1 MHSPFQSNLCHLCE
15 SVAVSVVDSRFL
27 PQYHASPETTMSVSF
42 TDRIR
47 VPKDVLISRLQE
59 ESVLLNLDNESY
71 YGLDDVGTRMLS
83 VLNSSD
89 SVQSAWLQLVD
100 EYDVDREVLRDD
112 LVSLV
117 ERLLEQGLVEVSPA

>member
-1 MHSPFQSNLCHLCE
+1 
-15 SVAVSVVDSRFL
+15 
-27 PQYHASPETTMSVSF
+27 MSVSF

-59 ESVLLNLDNESY
+59 ESVLLNLDNERY

-83 VLNSSD
+83 VLTSSD

-100 EYDVDREVLRDD
+100 EYDVDREVLRQD
-112 LVSLV
+112 LVSLI
-117 ERLLEQGLVEVSPA
+117 ERLVEQGLVEVSPV

>member
-1 MHSPFQSNLCHLCE
+1 
-15 SVAVSVVDSRFL
+15 
-27 PQYHASPETTMSVSF
+27 MSVSF
-42 TDRIR
+42 TDRVR

>member
-1 MHSPFQSNLCHLCE
+1 
-15 SVAVSVVDSRFL
+15 
-27 PQYHASPETTMSVSF
+27 MSVSF

-47 VPKDVLISRLQE
+47 VPQDVLISRLQE

-117 ERLLEQGLVEVSPA
+117 ERLLERGLVEVSPA

>member
-1 MHSPFQSNLCHLCE
+1 MP
-15 SVAVSVVDSRFL
+15 
-27 PQYHASPETTMSVSF
+27 VSF

-59 ESVLLNLDNESY
+59 ESVLLNLDNERY

-83 VLNSSD
+83 VLTSSD

-100 EYDVDREVLRDD
+100 EYDVDREVLRQD
-112 LVSLV
+112 LVSLI
-117 ERLLEQGLVEVSPA
+117 ERLVEQGLVEVSPV

>member
-1 MHSPFQSNLCHLCE
+1 
-15 SVAVSVVDSRFL
+15 
-27 PQYHASPETTMSVSF
+27 MSVSF

-47 VPKDVLISRLQE
+47 VPRDVLISRLQE

-100 EYDVDREVLRDD
+100 EYDVDREVLRND

-117 ERLLEQGLVEVSPA
+117 ERLLEQGLVEVTRA

>member
-1 MHSPFQSNLCHLCE
+1 
-15 SVAVSVVDSRFL
+15 
-27 PQYHASPETTMSVSF
+27 MSVSF

-83 VLNSSD
+83 VLTSSD
-89 SVQSAWLQLVD
+89 SVQSAWLQLID
-100 EYDVDREVLRDD
+100 EYDVDREVLRED

-117 ERLLEQGLVEVSPA
+117 ERLLQQGLVEVSSV

>member
-1 MHSPFQSNLCHLCE
+1 M
-15 SVAVSVVDSRFL
+15 
-27 PQYHASPETTMSVSF
+27 
-42 TDRIR
+42 
-47 VPKDVLISRLQE
+47 SRLQE

>member
-1 MHSPFQSNLCHLCE
+1 
-15 SVAVSVVDSRFL
+15 
-27 PQYHASPETTMSVSF
+27 MSVSF
-42 TDRIR
+42 TDRVR

-89 SVQSAWLQLVD
+89 CVQSAWLQLID

>member
-1 MHSPFQSNLCHLCE
+1 
-15 SVAVSVVDSRFL
+15 
-27 PQYHASPETTMSVSF
+27 MSVSF

-89 SVQSAWLQLVD
+89 SVQSAWLQLVE

>member
-1 MHSPFQSNLCHLCE
+1 M
-15 SVAVSVVDSRFL
+15 A
-27 PQYHASPETTMSVSF
+27 VSF

-47 VPKDVLISRLQE
+47 VPRDVLISRLQE
-59 ESVLLNLDNESY
+59 ESVLLNLDSERY

-83 VLNSSD
+83 VLTSSD

-100 EYDVDREVLRDD
+100 EYDVDREVLRED
-112 LVSLV
+112 LVTLV

>member
-1 MHSPFQSNLCHLCE
+1 
-15 SVAVSVVDSRFL
+15 
-27 PQYHASPETTMSVSF
+27 
-42 TDRIR
+42 
-47 VPKDVLISRLQE
+47 LISRLQE

>member
-1 MHSPFQSNLCHLCE
+1 M
-15 SVAVSVVDSRFL
+15 A
-27 PQYHASPETTMSVSF
+27 VSF

-47 VPKDVLISRLQE
+47 VPRDVLISRLQE

>member
-1 MHSPFQSNLCHLCE
+1 
-15 SVAVSVVDSRFL
+15 
-27 PQYHASPETTMSVSF
+27 MSVSF

>member
-1 MHSPFQSNLCHLCE
+1 
-15 SVAVSVVDSRFL
+15 
-27 PQYHASPETTMSVSF
+27 MSVSF

-47 VPKDVLISRLQE
+47 VPKDVLLSRLQE

-89 SVQSAWLQLVD
+89 SVQAAWLQLVD

>member
-1 MHSPFQSNLCHLCE
+1 M
-15 SVAVSVVDSRFL
+15 A
-27 PQYHASPETTMSVSF
+27 VSF

-47 VPKDVLISRLQE
+47 VPRDVLISRLQE
-59 ESVLLNLDNESY
+59 ESVLLNLDNERY

-83 VLNSSD
+83 VLTSSD

-100 EYDVDREVLRDD
+100 EYDVDREVLRED
-112 LVSLV
+112 LVTLV

>member
-1 MHSPFQSNLCHLCE
+1 
-15 SVAVSVVDSRFL
+15 
-27 PQYHASPETTMSVSF
+27 MSVSF
-42 TDRIR
+42 TDRVR

-83 VLNSSD
+83 VLTSSD
-89 SVQSAWLQLVD
+89 SVQSAWLQLID
-100 EYDVDREVLRDD
+100 EYDVDREVLRED

-117 ERLLEQGLVEVSPA
+117 ERLLQQGLVKSRQCEPKIICLTILPRPTFSLPLISLILLYVLS

>member
-1 MHSPFQSNLCHLCE
+1 
-15 SVAVSVVDSRFL
+15 
-27 PQYHASPETTMSVSF
+27 MSVSF

-89 SVQSAWLQLVD
+89 SVQSAWLQLAE

>member
-1 MHSPFQSNLCHLCE
+1 
-15 SVAVSVVDSRFL
+15 
-27 PQYHASPETTMSVSF
+27 MSVSF

-83 VLNSSD
+83 LLNSSD

>member
-1 MHSPFQSNLCHLCE
+1 
-15 SVAVSVVDSRFL
+15 
-27 PQYHASPETTMSVSF
+27 MSVSF
-42 TDRIR
+42 TDRVR

-83 VLNSSD
+83 VLTSSD
-89 SVQSAWLQLVD
+89 SVQSAWLQLID
-100 EYDVDREVLRDD
+100 EYDVDREVLRED

-117 ERLLEQGLVEVSPA
+117 ERLLQQGLVEVSSV

>member
-1 MHSPFQSNLCHLCE
+1 
-15 SVAVSVVDSRFL
+15 
-27 PQYHASPETTMSVSF
+27 MSVSF

-117 ERLLEQGLVEVSPA
+117 ERLLERGLVEVSPA

>member
-1 MHSPFQSNLCHLCE
+1 MP
-15 SVAVSVVDSRFL
+15 
-27 PQYHASPETTMSVSF
+27 VSF

-83 VLNSSD
+83 VLSSSD
-89 SVQSAWLQLVD
+89 SVQSAWLQLVE

>member
-1 MHSPFQSNLCHLCE
+1 MPRLIQ
-15 SVAVSVVDSRFL
+15 
-27 PQYHASPETTMSVSF
+27 TMSVSF

-47 VPKDVLISRLQE
+47 VPRDVLISRLQE
-59 ESVLLNLDNESY
+59 ESVLLNLDNERY

-83 VLNSSD
+83 VLTSSD

-100 EYDVDREVLRDD
+100 EYDVDQETLRED

-117 ERLLEQGLVEVSPA
+117 ERLLEQGLVEVSPSVK

>member
-1 MHSPFQSNLCHLCE
+1 MPRLIQ
-15 SVAVSVVDSRFL
+15 
-27 PQYHASPETTMSVSF
+27 TMSVSF

>member
-1 MHSPFQSNLCHLCE
+1 M
-15 SVAVSVVDSRFL
+15 A
-27 PQYHASPETTMSVSF
+27 VSF
-42 TDRIR
+42 TDRVR